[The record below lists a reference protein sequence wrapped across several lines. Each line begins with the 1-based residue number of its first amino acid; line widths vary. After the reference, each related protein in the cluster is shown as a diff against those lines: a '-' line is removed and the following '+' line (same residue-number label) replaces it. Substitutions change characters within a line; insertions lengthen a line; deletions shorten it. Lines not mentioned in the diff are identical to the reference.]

1 MYTSIATVSLS
12 GTLREK
18 LEATALAGFSGVELF
33 ENDLISFD
41 GTIDDVRQL
50 VADLGLDIV
59 LFQPFRDFEAMPEP
73 YRQRNFERARRK
85 FDLMNRLGVDLILV
99 CSNVS
104 TKCLGGIDRSVED
117 FFELGELAKSF
128 DVRVGYEALAWGKF
142 VNDYRDAWEIV
153 RRPNHPNVGTIVD
166 SFHILTRKHDLSAL
180 RAIPKDRIF
189 LVQIA
194 DAPSLD
200 MDILSLSRHFR
211 NFPGQGNLPLTDFMA
226 AVQATGYDGVY
237 SLEIFN
243 DRFRAA
249 PVQQTATDGR
259 RSLIFLDEQA
269 TNTSNNTNTATT
281 ALKRPEFGHIEFVEF
296 ALNEETAQAL
306 RDVLKGLGFY
316 HWGMHRTKSVEVWKN
331 GDVNLVINLE
341 PDSFAQSYNMM
352 YGSSVCAV
360 GLHVSDA
367 RVASQYAEK
376 YLCKKVEQSMFPNE
390 MQVPAIRNLDESLIY
405 FIDDQAFPDTIW
417 KAEFELVTEGT
428 APSTVTHI
436 DHIAQLMPPAQLSS
450 WLLFYHSVF
459 GFKPTQPLDI
469 ADPAGLIQ
477 SQVVE
482 SLGQQI
488 RIVLNTSQNQDT
500 LASRFLTEHIVGG
513 IQHIAFSTDRIFEV
527 AEQFIHQGVSLVP
540 IPENY
545 YEDLEAR
552 FDLDLALLGHLK
564 KYNILYDR
572 SEDGEFFQIYTQT
585 IANRFFFEVVE
596 RRSYE
601 GYGASNTPVRLA
613 AQARLSQPRYP
624 IAYENSSL
632 LAPQKVMQAAMLTAP
647 RTIEITTVP
656 VPVPRHGEV
665 RIRMKSVGI
674 CGSDIHLFSGHRPD
688 LIYPKIIGHEGYG
701 YVDLLGEGVKQ
712 LALGDRVVIEPNYP
726 CRACEFCLQGRGNIC
741 PNKRI
746 IGVLEQ
752 GCFAE
757 YAIVPEPFAWRV
769 PPTIRDEDAVV
780 IEPSAVALHAVR
792 TARACPGD
800 TIAVVGLGAIGM
812 LVTHIALQLGYRVV
826 ATDPMP
832 DKIAFAEEMGAV
844 ISTPDQ
850 WQAEDVVTIIECSG
864 SADALSFAFEKAPRG
879 SEIVVVGLAEKASS
893 FSEFQMARRGLSFV
907 PSMIYDHPW
916 DFKRTIQLI
925 ASGKISPG
933 RIISRRLHFRNV
945 DEALEIAS
953 QGLDTK
959 VIMDL
964 E

>member
-18 LEATALAGFSGVELF
+18 LEAIALAGFSGVELF

-41 GTIDDVRQL
+41 GTIDDIRQL
-50 VADLGLDIV
+50 VANLGLDIV

-73 YRQRNFERARRK
+73 FRKRNFERARRK

-104 TKCLGGIDRSVED
+104 PKCLGGIDRSVED
-117 FFELGELAKSF
+117 FSELGELAKSF
-128 DVRVGYEALAWGKF
+128 NIRVGYEALAWGKF

-153 RRPNHPNVGTIVD
+153 RRTNHPNIGTIVD
-166 SFHILTRKHDLSAL
+166 SFHILTRKHDLSTL

-211 NFPGQGNLPLTDFMA
+211 NFPGQGNLPLNDFTA
-226 AVQATGYDGVY
+226 AVQATGYDGIY

-259 RSLIFLDEQA
+259 RSLIFLDEQSKA
-269 TNTSNNTNTATT
+269 ETLA
-281 ALKRPEFGHIEFVEF
+281 RPEFGHIEFVEF

-306 RDVLKGLGFY
+306 RDILQGLGFY

-331 GDVNLVINLE
+331 GAVHLVINLE
-341 PDSFAQSYNMM
+341 PDSFAQSYNLMN
-352 YGSSVCAV
+352 GSSVCAV

-367 RVASQYAEK
+367 QAASHYAEQ
-376 YLCKKVEQSMFPNE
+376 YLCKKVEPSLFPNE

-405 FIDDQAFPDTIW
+405 FIDDREFPDSIW
-417 KAEFELVTEGT
+417 KAEFELVAGD
-428 APSTVTHI
+428 AAASTLSHI
-436 DHIAQLMPPAQLSS
+436 DHVAQLMPSAQLPS

-482 SLGQQI
+482 SAGQGV

-527 AEQFIHQGVSLVP
+527 AEQFIRQGVPLLP

-552 FDLDLALLGHLK
+552 FDLDLDVLSQLK

-572 SEDGEFFQIYTQT
+572 SDDGEFFQIYTQT

-596 RRSYE
+596 RRNYD

-624 IAYENSSL
+624 IAYENSSI
-632 LAPQKVMQAAMLTAP
+632 LAPQMVMQAAMLTAP
-647 RTIEITTVP
+647 RQINITTVP

-665 RIRMKSVGI
+665 RIKMKAVGV
-674 CGSDIHLFSGHRPD
+674 CGSDIHLFSGHRSD

-701 YVDLLGEGVKQ
+701 HVEMLGEGVKH
-712 LALGDRVVIEPNYP
+712 LTLGDRVVIEPNYP
-726 CRACEFCLQGRGNIC
+726 CMACEFCLQGRGNIC

-746 IGVLEQ
+746 VGVLEQ

-757 YAIVPEPFAWRV
+757 YAVVPEPFAWRI
-769 PPTIRDEDAVV
+769 PEAIRDEDAVV
-780 IEPSAVALHAVR
+780 IEPSAVALHAIL
-792 TARACPGD
+792 TSRACPGD
-800 TIAVVGLGAIGM
+800 TIAVLGLGAIGM
-812 LVTHIALQLGYRVV
+812 LVTHIALQLGYNVV

-832 DKIAFAEEMGAV
+832 QKVTFAETLGA
-844 ISTPDQ
+844 IIRTPDQ
-850 WQAEDVVTIIECSG
+850 WESQEVVAIIECSG
-864 SADALSFAFEKAPRG
+864 SADALSFAIEKAPRG
-879 SEIVVVGLAEKASS
+879 SEIVVVGLSERSSS
-893 FSEFQMARRGLSFV
+893 FSEFQVARRGLSLV
-907 PSMIYDHPW
+907 PSMIYNHPR

-933 RIISRRLHFRNV
+933 KIISRRLSFNNV
-945 DEALEIAS
+945 GEALAAAS

-959 VIMDL
+959 VVMDL

>member
-18 LEATALAGFSGVELF
+18 LEAIALAGFSGVELF

-41 GTIDDVRQL
+41 GTIDDIRQF
-50 VADLGLDIV
+50 VADVGLEIV

-73 YRQRNFERARRK
+73 YRKRNFERARRK

-104 TKCLGGIDRSVED
+104 PKCLGGIDRSAED
-117 FFELGELAKSF
+117 FLELGELAKAF
-128 DVRVGYEALAWGKF
+128 NIRVGYEALAWGKF

-153 RRPNHPNVGTIVD
+153 RRIDHPNIGTIID
-166 SFHILTRKHDLSAL
+166 SFHILTRKHDLSTL

-211 NFPGQGNLPLTDFMA
+211 SFPGQGNLPLTDFMT
-226 AVQATGYDGVY
+226 AVQATGYDGIY

-269 TNTSNNTNTATT
+269 NHVVAPE
-281 ALKRPEFGHIEFVEF
+281 RPEFGHIEFVEF

-306 RDVLKGLGFY
+306 REVLKGMGFY

-331 GDVNLVINLE
+331 GDVHLVINLE
-341 PDSFAQSYNMM
+341 PDSFAQSYNLMN
-352 YGSSVCAV
+352 GSSVCAV

-367 RVASQYAEK
+367 KVASHYAEK
-376 YLCKKVEQSMFPNE
+376 YLCKKIEQSMFPNE

-405 FIDDQAFPDTIW
+405 FIDDQEFPDTIW
-417 KAEFELVTEGT
+417 NAEFELTSEG
-428 APSTVTHI
+428 AAASMLTHI
-436 DHIAQLMPPAQLSS
+436 DHIAQLMPPAQLPS

-482 SLGQQI
+482 SSGQQV

-513 IQHIAFSTDRIFEV
+513 IQHIAFYTDRMFEV
-527 AEQFIHQGVSLVP
+527 AEQFIQQGVALLP

-552 FDLDLALLGHLK
+552 FDLDLDFLSQLK

-572 SEDGEFFQIYTQT
+572 SEDGDFFQIYTQT

-596 RRSYE
+596 RRNYE

-624 IAYENSSL
+624 IAYENSSVL
-632 LAPQKVMQAAMLTAP
+632 VPQKVMQAAMLTAP
-647 RTIEITTVP
+647 KQIHITSVP
-656 VPVPRHGEV
+656 VPVPRYGEV
-665 RIRMKSVGI
+665 RIKMKSVGI

-701 YVDLLGEGVKQ
+701 YVEMLGEGVKH
-712 LALGDRVVIEPNYP
+712 LTLGDRVVIEPNYP
-726 CRACEFCLQGRGNIC
+726 CMKCEFCLQGRGNIC

-757 YAIVPEPFAWRV
+757 YAVVPEPFAWRV
-769 PPTIRDEDAVV
+769 PQTIMDDDAVV
-780 IEPSAVALHAVR
+780 IEPTAVALHAIH
-792 TARACPGD
+792 TSSRAYPGD

-826 ATDPMP
+826 VTDSMP
-832 DKIAFAEEMGAV
+832 QKAAFAENLGAI
-844 ISTPDQ
+844 ISAPNQ
-850 WQAEDVVTIIECSG
+850 WETQDVVAIIECSG
-864 SADALSFAFEKAPRG
+864 SADALSLAIEKAPRG
-879 SEIVVVGLAEKASS
+879 AEIIVVGLAEKTSV
-893 FSEFQMARRGLSFV
+893 FSEFQLARRGLSLV
-907 PSMIYDHPW
+907 PSMIYDHPR

-925 ASGKISPG
+925 AAGKINPSK
-933 RIISRRLHFRNV
+933 IISRRLTFSHV

-964 E
+964 S

>member
-1 MYTSIATVSLS
+1 MYTSIATVSIS

-18 LEATALAGFSGVELF
+18 LEAIALAGFSGVELF

-41 GTIDDVRQL
+41 GTIEDVRQL

-73 YRQRNFERARRK
+73 YRSRNFERARRK

-104 TKCLGGIDRSVED
+104 PKCLGGIDRSVED
-117 FFELGELAKSF
+117 FSELGELAKSF
-128 DVRVGYEALAWGKF
+128 NIRVGYEALAWGRF

-153 RRPNHPNVGTIVD
+153 RRTNHPNIGTIVD
-166 SFHILTRKHDLSAL
+166 SFHILTRKHDLSTL

-194 DAPSLD
+194 DAPPLD

-211 NFPGQGNLPLTDFMA
+211 NFPGQGSLPLTDFMT
-226 AVQATGYDGVY
+226 AVQATGYDGIY

-269 TNTSNNTNTATT
+269 RAEP
-281 ALKRPEFGHIEFVEF
+281 LERPEFGHIEFVEF
-296 ALNEETAQAL
+296 ALNEETAQVL
-306 RDVLKGLGFY
+306 RGVLKGLGFY
-316 HWGMHRTKSVEVWKN
+316 QWGMHRTKSVEVWKN
-331 GDVNLVINLE
+331 GDVHLVINLE
-341 PDSFAQSYNMM
+341 PDSFAQSYNLMN
-352 YGSSVCAV
+352 GSSVCAI

-367 RVASQYAEK
+367 QLASRYAEK
-376 YLCKKVEQSMFPNE
+376 YLCKTIEQSMFPNE
-390 MQVPAIRNLDESLIY
+390 MRVPAIRNLDESLIY
-405 FIDDQAFPDTIW
+405 FIDDHEFPDTIW
-417 KAEFELVTEGT
+417 EAEFDLVPGSATDT
-428 APSTVTHI
+428 TVTHI
-436 DHIAQLMPPAQLSS
+436 DHIAQLMPSAQLPS

-482 SLGQQI
+482 SAGQGV

-527 AEQFIHQGVSLVP
+527 AEQFIQQGITLLP

-545 YEDLEAR
+545 YDDLEAR
-552 FDLDLALLGHLK
+552 FDLDLDVLGSLK

-613 AQARLSQPRYP
+613 AQARMSQPRYP
-624 IAYENSSL
+624 IAYENSSA
-632 LAPQKVMQAAMLTAP
+632 LAPQKVMRAAMLTAP
-647 RTIEITTVP
+647 RKIEITTVP

-701 YVDLLGEGVKQ
+701 YVEMLGEGVKH
-712 LALGDRVVIEPNYP
+712 LAVGDRVVIEPNYP

-757 YAIVPEPFAWRV
+757 YAVVPEPFAWCI
-769 PPTIRDEDAVV
+769 PQSIRDEDAVA
-780 IEPSAVALHAVR
+780 IEPAAVALHAVR
-792 TARACPGD
+792 TSRACPGD
-800 TIAVVGLGAIGM
+800 TIAIVGLGAIGM
-812 LVTHIALQLGYRVV
+812 LTTHIALQLGYRVV
-826 ATDPMP
+826 ATDPLP
-832 DKIAFAEEMGAV
+832 EKAAFAETFGA
-844 ISTPDQ
+844 IILPPDQ
-850 WQAEDVVTIIECSG
+850 WEAQDVVGIIECSG
-864 SADALSFAFEKAPRG
+864 SADALSSVIEKAPRG
-879 SEIVVVGLAEKASS
+879 CEIIVVGLAEKPSA
-893 FSEFQMARRGLSFV
+893 FSEFQMARRGLSFI
-907 PSMIYDHPW
+907 PSMIYDHPR

-933 RIISRRLHFRNV
+933 SIISRRMAFGNV

-953 QGLDTK
+953 RGLDTK
-959 VIMDL
+959 VVMHL